1 MGMGNRM
8 RAKTVALG
16 LALVAPLLV
25 ATATEASAHNASFD
39 SSVSIDYDRPNF
51 VGRVSSE
58 RDRCEQG
65 RSVSVFKKRD
75 GADRLI
81 GTDETN
87 DNGFYSVNKPGAR
100 GRFYAVVA
108 REVFG
113 GYGHRHVCEA
123 DTSNTIRVRRNNNG

>member
-1 MGMGNRM
+1 MRNRM
-8 RAKTVALG
+8 RMTTVAL
-16 LALVAPLLV
+16 AVILVVPFLV
-25 ATATEASAHNASFD
+25 ATAAWVSAHNASFN
-39 SSVSIDYDRPNF
+39 SSVSISYEPPNF
-51 VGRVSSE
+51 EGQVSSE
-58 RDRCEQG
+58 RDRCERG

-81 GTDETN
+81 GTDTTN
-87 DNGFYSVNKPGAR
+87 DSGFYSVNKPGAR

-123 DTSNTIRVRRNNNG
+123 DTSNTIQINNA

>member
-1 MGMGNRM
+1 MGTRM
-8 RAKTVALG
+8 RMMTVAL
-16 LALVAPLLV
+16 AVILVVPFLV
-25 ATATEASAHNASFD
+25 ATAAWVNAHNASFD

-51 VGRVSSE
+51 EGRVSSE
-58 RDRCEQG
+58 RDRCERG

-75 GADRLI
+75 GGDRLI

-87 DNGFYSVNKPGAR
+87 DDGFYSVPKAGAR

-113 GYGHRHVCEA
+113 GYGHRHVCEG
-123 DTSNTIRVRRNNNG
+123 DTSDTIRVRRNDNND